1 MHSLTSKKKKCGKRG
16 RLTCSSAEVGRGQ
29 CRGVG
34 LYSVKRRHR
43 DGRIP
48 SAPPQ
53 RAVPGRPLVGGSG
66 VWVRSVGERATGRS
80 LPHDRS
86 AGQKSIR

>member
-1 MHSLTSKKKKCGKRG
+1 MQGCRALVSK
-16 RLTCSSAEVGRGQ
+16 E
-29 CRGVG
+29 
-34 LYSVKRRHR
+34 RHK

-53 RAVPGRPLVGGSG
+53 RAVLGRPLVGGSG
-66 VWVRSVGERATGRS
+66 VGVRSVGERAAGRS